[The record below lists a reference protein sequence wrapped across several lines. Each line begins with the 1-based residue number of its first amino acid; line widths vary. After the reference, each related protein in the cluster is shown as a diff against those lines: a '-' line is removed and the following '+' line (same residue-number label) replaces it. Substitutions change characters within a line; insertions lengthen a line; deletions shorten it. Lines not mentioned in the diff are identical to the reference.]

1 MTPGT
6 EDSTPAT
13 GAAPAVRVAD
23 GITIALAMLAIWMAL
38 VARPVSLFMALGDV
52 LSPSSL
58 IYIAGCAQVVRHL
71 IWPTPS
77 AISRLRD
84 LGVTIAR
91 RPHLAAALRAFVMT
105 RPAVF
110 VVAAAAVITIGVTTS
125 GFVLSRDPVANLPA
139 RFDAGWYADIA
150 LDGYAWD
157 HTFQRQ
163 RNIAFFPALPLL
175 IRPVGAVLGMYEE
188 GPSRERKMLRGLWG
202 GVVISLTAF
211 LWALYYV
218 SRLADDLIGPER
230 APAAVLLLAAY
241 PFAIYFNAPYT
252 ESLFLLGT
260 AGACAHFL
268 RRDWVAA
275 SLWGLLAGLSRP
287 NGCFL
292 CVPLAILAVQGR
304 VHQFR
309 HNGSRIPAAIHDVQ
323 SRAGVRGVAGRLI
336 VAAMPGVGMMLF
348 TFYLYQLTGGVWFA
362 WARSHEAWGRSFE
375 GLAPVVSLAQRLGEQ
390 SLLQLVAEN
399 PYNAINAAGVLFAV
413 LMLYPVFRTL
423 GLAWGLFVVV
433 NLLPP
438 LAAGGLLSMGRLTST
453 LFPLFLALAAL
464 VPPRTIPGWTAAF
477 GIGQGLCAALFFT
490 WRSLF

>member
-1 MTPGT
+1 MTSAT
-6 EDSTPAT
+6 DNTPN
-13 GAAPAVRVAD
+13 AAPSQAVQVAD
-23 GITIALAMLAIWMAL
+23 GVTIALAMVAVWMAL

-58 IYIAGCAQVVRHL
+58 IYIAGCVQVVRHL

-84 LGVTIAR
+84 LRVTIDA
-91 RPHLAAALRAFVMT
+91 RPHVAAALRGFVMT

-110 VVAAAAVITIGVTTS
+110 VVAVAAVITIGVTTS

-150 LDGYAWD
+150 LDGYTWD

-175 IRPVGAVLGMYEE
+175 MRPVGAVLGMYEE

-202 GVVISLTAF
+202 GVVISLAAF

-268 RRDWVAA
+268 RRDWVSA

-304 VHQFR
+304 DPRFPY
-309 HNGSRIPAAIHDVQ
+309 NGSRIPAGIDDAQ
-323 SRAGVRGVAGRLI
+323 SRESVRRVAGKLM

-348 TFYLYQLTGGVWFA
+348 TLYLYQLTGGVWFA
-362 WARSHEAWGRSFE
+362 WARSHEAWGRSFQ
-375 GLAPVVSLAQRLGEQ
+375 GFAPVVSLAQRFGGQ
-390 SLLQLVAEN
+390 SVLQLVTEN

-423 GLAWGLFVVV
+423 GLAWGMFVVV

-464 VPPRTIPGWTAAF
+464 VPARTIPGWTAAF
-477 GIGQGLCAALFFT
+477 GIAQGLCATLFFT

>member
-1 MTPGT
+1 MRSAT
-6 EDSTPAT
+6 EDS
-13 GAAPAVRVAD
+13 APNAGRSQAVQVAD
-23 GITIALAMLAIWMAL
+23 GVTVALAMLAIWMAL
-38 VARPVSLFMALGDV
+38 VARPVGLFMALGHV
-52 LSPSSL
+52 LSPASL
-58 IYIAGCAQVVRHL
+58 IYIAGCVQVVRHL

-84 LGVTIAR
+84 LRVTIDA
-91 RPHLAAALRAFVMT
+91 RPHLAAAVRAFAMT

-110 VVAAAAVITIGVTTS
+110 VVAVAAVITIGVTS
-125 GFVLSRDPVANLPA
+125 PGFVLSRDPVANLPA
-139 RFDAGWYADIA
+139 RFDAGWYGDIA

-157 HTFQRQ
+157 HTFRRQ

-175 IRPVGAVLGMYEE
+175 MRPVGAVLGMYEE

-218 SRLADDLIGPER
+218 SRLADDLIGRER

-241 PFAIYFNAPYT
+241 PFAVYFNAPYT
-252 ESLFLLGT
+252 ESLFLLGA

-268 RRDWVAA
+268 RGDWIAA

-304 VHQFR
+304 VDGFPHT
-309 HNGSRIPAAIHDVQ
+309 GSAIPAAIRDAQ
-323 SRAGVRGVAGRLI
+323 SRDRVRRVAGRLV

-348 TFYLYQLTGGVWFA
+348 TLYLYQLTGGVWFA
-362 WARSHEAWGRSFE
+362 WARSHEAWGRSFQ
-375 GLAPVVSLAQRLGEQ
+375 GLAPVVSLAQLFGQQ
-390 SLLQLVAEN
+390 SLLQIVTEN

-423 GLAWGLFVVV
+423 GLAWGMFVVV

-453 LFPLFLALAAL
+453 LFPVFLALAAL
-464 VPPRTIPGWTAAF
+464 APPRTIPGWTAAF

-490 WRSLF
+490 WRALF